1 MNFSFRT
8 RFISH
13 FHLYLLQIQEGMNM
27 NEFEKNP
34 QEKSNDIPHA
44 VTGFTLSFIFF
55 VLIFTIGAIISY
67 IN

>member
-1 MNFSFRT
+1 
-8 RFISH
+8 
-13 FHLYLLQIQEGMNM
+13 M